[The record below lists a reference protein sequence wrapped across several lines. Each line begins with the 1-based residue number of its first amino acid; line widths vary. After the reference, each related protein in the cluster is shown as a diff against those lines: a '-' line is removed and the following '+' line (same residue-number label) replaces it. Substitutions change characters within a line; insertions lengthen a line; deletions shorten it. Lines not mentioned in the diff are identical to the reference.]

1 MPHVVLLGDSIF
13 DNASYV
19 PGGPPVVEQV
29 RHALPPGSQSTLL
42 AIDGDVT
49 PGVARQL
56 ARVPTD
62 ATHLM
67 VSTGGNDALGESGI
81 LWQPARTVGDAL
93 QLLHEV
99 RTRFRRD
106 YRAMLT
112 SLLAARKPTAVCT
125 IYDAIPN
132 LIPAQV
138 VALAGFNEVILY
150 EAVRAAVPV
159 LDLRLVC
166 NDPSDYS
173 TISPIEPS
181 VQGGAKIARA
191 IAALVAEHD
200 FTRTGTRLYK

>member
-1 MPHVVLLGDSIF
+1 MLHVVLLGDSIF

-19 PGGPPVVEQV
+19 PGGPAVVEQV
-29 RHALPPGSQSTLL
+29 RHALPPGSKATLL

-49 PGVARQL
+49 SGVARQL
-56 ARVPTD
+56 TRLPTD

-81 LWQPARTVGDAL
+81 LWQPTRTVGEAL
-93 QLLHEV
+93 RLLHDV

-112 SLLAARKPTAVCT
+112 SLLAALKPTAVCT

-132 LIPAQV
+132 LVPAQAA
-138 VALAGFNEVILY
+138 ALAGFNEVILY

-166 NDPSDYS
+166 DEPSDYS
-173 TISPIEPS
+173 TVSPIEPS

-200 FTRTGTRLYK
+200 FTRSGTHLYR